1 MEAEKYNPI
10 PDQMERRILHGLS
23 CEWSKALGFLP
34 PEQRKR
40 MRFPFF
46 SLRDL
51 KDHWGYWSGEKR
63 EISLSRI
70 LVHAHSWDA
79 VREVLL
85 HEMAHQ
91 MATEVLPGSL
101 ETPHGP
107 QFQVACRMLRANP
120 TASGTFPPLDE
131 RILHAPS
138 PPSDKR
144 MLRVKKLLALAGS
157 PDRHEADAA
166 MVKAHQLMVKYNIE
180 QRQGAEDHDLASLF
194 LGPPA
199 LRHFPEDYALAN
211 LLLDFY
217 FVAGIW
223 VAAYVPDR
231 GKMGRVLEISGTLP
245 NLKTA
250 HYVYEFVRRFIH
262 SQWAVYNQNKGLSR
276 QRRTDFAL
284 GILEGFR
291 WKLEAVHQGKNGSP
305 FALVKIESPSL
316 KKYFSYHY
324 PHTARVK
331 AGNSARDPRVIKDGR
346 NVGKNLVVYRPIEHK
361 EKNRG
366 LRIGA

>member
-1 MEAEKYNPI
+1 MEAENHNPI

-23 CEWSKALGFLP
+23 CEWSKALGFLS

-40 MRFPFF
+40 MRLPLFC
-46 SLRDL
+46 LRNL
-51 KDHWGYWSGEKR
+51 ENRWGTWSEEKR
-63 EISLSRI
+63 EISLSRS
-70 LVHAHSWDA
+70 LVHDHSWDA

-91 MATEVLPGSL
+91 MAMEALAGSR

-107 QFQVACRMLRANP
+107 QFQMACRILRANP
-120 TASGTFPPLDE
+120 RASETFSPRDE
-131 RILHAPS
+131 RILRAPS
-138 PPSDKR
+138 LPSDKR

-180 QRQGAEDHDLASLF
+180 QRQGGEDRDLASLF
-194 LGPPA
+194 LGQPA
-199 LRHFPEDYALAN
+199 LRHFPEDYALVN

-223 VAAYVPDR
+223 VAAYVPAR

-245 NLKTA
+245 NLKMA

-262 SQWAVYNQNKGLSR
+262 SQWVVYNQNRGLSR
-276 QRRTDFAL
+276 HRQTDFGL

-291 WKLEAVHQGKNGSP
+291 WKLEATRRGKNANP
-305 FALVKIESPSL
+305 FALVRKEDPLL

-324 PHTARVK
+324 PHTAKVK
-331 AGNSARDPRVIKDGR
+331 AGNSLRDPGVIKDGR
-346 NVGKNLVVYRPIEHK
+346 NVGKNLVVYRAIEEK
-361 EKNRG
+361 ERDRG
-366 LRIGA
+366 LRIGS